1 MHLKWSVI
9 PPFTYS
15 DSFGITTLLLASW
28 DRGFRPEPTFI
39 LNATGTGTAR
49 DADQRLGDR
58 FIRFK
63 VCSPHIRDR
72 HLWKRLKLKTETE
85 NACFFWFIPSSPCIS
100 LSLRRSGGQEY
111 FQLLGPKLPDYL
123 AQFGSLLRGARTCMD
138 MPSVGCL
145 VACCWLFA
153 FFLWFVCRC
162 DSSLFNWCDSRS
174 LGFLGVWNVEFWKG
188 NSFGEQYV
196 NAPLRFQE
204 ALDIVFENLPEAD
217 LQYLAGV
224 LARIMWQAASQ
235 S

>member
-1 MHLKWSVI
+1 MHWKWSVI
-9 PPFTYS
+9 PPFTCS

-63 VCSPHIRDR
+63 VWSPHIRDR

-85 NACFFWFIPSSPCIS
+85 NACFFVGSFLHLHASPSQ
-100 LSLRRSGGQEY
+100 RRSGGQEY

-138 MPSVGCL
+138 MHSVGCL

-153 FFLWFVCRC
+153 FFVFGLFV
-162 DSSLFNWCDSRS
+162 
-174 LGFLGVWNVEFWKG
+174 GVI
-188 NSFGEQYV
+188 
-196 NAPLRFQE
+196 LHC
-204 ALDIVFENLPEAD
+204 
-217 LQYLAGV
+217 
-224 LARIMWQAASQ
+224 
-235 S
+235 

>member
-1 MHLKWSVI
+1 MHWKWSVI

-49 DADQRLGDR
+49 DADQGLTDSSDSR
-58 FIRFK
+58 FGALTS
-63 VCSPHIRDR
+63 VTHIFENDSEN
-72 HLWKRLKLKTETE
+72 WKRL
-85 NACFFWFIPSSPCIS
+85 FFFVQSFLHLHASPSQ
-100 LSLRRSGGQEY
+100 RRSGGQEY

-153 FFLWFVCRC
+153 VFVVC
-162 DSSLFNWCDSRS
+162 L
-174 LGFLGVWNVEFWKG
+174 
-188 NSFGEQYV
+188 
-196 NAPLRFQE
+196 
-204 ALDIVFENLPEAD
+204 
-217 LQYLAGV
+217 
-224 LARIMWQAASQ
+224 
-235 S
+235 